1 MFDHVGI
8 RVKNLA
14 ASVEFYKSV
23 LATLGHVPG
32 YADDTTAGFGPP
44 GSAALWLYAVPKAGE
59 RGVHIAFRAPDR
71 AAVDRFYKAALKAG
85 GKDNGPPGPRPD
97 YSETYYAAFVIDLEG
112 NNIEA
117 VVT

>member
-8 RVKNLA
+8 RVKDLA
-14 ASVEFYKSV
+14 ASAAFYKSV

-32 YADDTTAGFGPP
+32 YADETTAGFGPP
-44 GSAALWLYAVPKAGE
+44 GATALWLHAVPKAGE

-71 AAVDRFYKAALKAG
+71 AAVDRFHKAALKAG
-85 GKDNGPPGPRPD
+85 ATDNGAPGPRPD
-97 YSETYYAAFVIDLEG
+97 YSETYYAAFVIDLDG